1 MKTKAWILWSCK
13 VLKSKQNRST
23 GRHAAMLLCRS
34 HGGRCNRTG
43 QYGKLADLFRHTKH
57 TVPYKIPPHE
67 KTA

>member
-1 MKTKAWILWSCK
+1 MKTKAWILWSRASEK
-13 VLKSKQNRST
+13 VQNRVKT

-57 TVPYKIPPHE
+57 TVPYEIPPHE